1 MTMQKAVLLNFG
13 ITVVTIVFFFF
24 LSSEVTELHH
34 LIDPTGKVAS
44 GKPVFPLC
52 LGIAGPAQAR

>member
-13 ITVVTIVFFFF
+13 ITVVTIVFFFWKK
-24 LSSEVTELHH
+24 TELHH

-52 LGIAGPAQAR
+52 LGIAGPAQAQ